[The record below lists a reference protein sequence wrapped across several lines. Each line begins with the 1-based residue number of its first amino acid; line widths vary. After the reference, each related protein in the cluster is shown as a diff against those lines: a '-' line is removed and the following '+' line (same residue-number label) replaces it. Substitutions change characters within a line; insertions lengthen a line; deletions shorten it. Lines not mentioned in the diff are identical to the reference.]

1 VSVTTVIAGGRGGKL
16 IRGNIVSGVGEL
28 EHDLRARAVPAE
40 AWPLVF
46 SLGDCVA
53 AARGSDSIACVGCMA
68 EAGMDRRKITLAI
81 GAGGGA
87 VVGVLIADLSHLTGY
102 WPHVVIAVAAAAGG
116 ILVPLVFDRK

>member
-1 VSVTTVIAGGRGGKL
+1 
-16 IRGNIVSGVGEL
+16 
-28 EHDLRARAVPAE
+28 
-40 AWPLVF
+40 
-46 SLGDCVA
+46 
-53 AARGSDSIACVGCMA
+53 MA
-68 EAGMDRRKITLAI
+68 EAGMDRRKIALAI